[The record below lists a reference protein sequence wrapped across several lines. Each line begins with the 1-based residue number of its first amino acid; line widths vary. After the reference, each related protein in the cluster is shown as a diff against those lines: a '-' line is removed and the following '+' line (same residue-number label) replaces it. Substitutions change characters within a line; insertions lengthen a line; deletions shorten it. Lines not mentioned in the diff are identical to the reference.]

1 MPNQITPGRK
11 AHVGIRTLITVLMLS
26 GVSHT
31 LWAGTEIRANGSAEV
46 FAGAGYS
53 NPTTDTVR
61 FTVRGDRVGDGTSV
75 AGLENGTRADSL
87 IDASARAPVSNSRTA
102 VWTLD
107 SSQPLTCSTPATC
120 GSTTIPMTKFRW
132 TVAGGTE
139 IASGTFS
146 GAANQALYSFQNTR
160 YVSVY
165 KTFYYIND
173 EIVPAGTYTGRVVYT
188 VSMP

>member
-1 MPNQITPGRK
+1 MLDCLQPRSSSPALT
-11 AHVGIRTLITVLMLS
+11 LMLAL
-26 GVSHT
+26 T
-31 LWAGTEIRANGSAEV
+31 LLTVASELRAGTEIRANGAAEV

-53 NPTTDTVR
+53 NPTTDTVS
-61 FTVRGDRVGDGTSV
+61 FSVRGDRVGDGTAV
-75 AGLENGTRADSL
+75 AGVENGTRTDSL

-146 GAANQALYSFQNTR
+146 GAANQALYSFQNSR

>member
-1 MPNQITPGRK
+1 MLDCLVPSLKALARPAVVAMMFGMAPIT
-11 AHVGIRTLITVLMLS
+11 S
-26 GVSHT
+26 
-31 LWAGTEIRANGSAEV
+31 WAGTEIRANGSAEV

-53 NPTTDTVR
+53 NPTTDTVS
-61 FTVRGDRVGDGTSV
+61 FAVRGDRVGDGTAV
-75 AGLENGTRADSL
+75 AGLENGTRTDSL

-139 IASGTFS
+139 LSSGTFS
-146 GAANQALYSFQNTR
+146 GAANQSLYSFQNSR
-160 YVSVY
+160 YVFVY

-173 EIVPAGTYTGRVVYT
+173 EIVPAGTYTGRVIYT